1 MTVID
6 WYINEHK
13 MKLLEEKR
21 RFQRHE
27 DFIRVM
33 ELNKEDKRINWN
45 CYWTWYHQSKCDAET
60 ALLEARG

>member
-6 WYINEHK
+6 WYIKEQK

-21 RFQRHE
+21 KLQRHE
-27 DFIRVM
+27 DFIHVM

-45 CYWTWYHQSKCDAET
+45 CYWSWYFQSDCGAET
-60 ALLEARG
+60 ALQKARR